1 MPQRIPSPRELQY
14 HTQSIMQNA
23 LIRKKL
29 EEQRENYRKR
39 QEQEQKE
46 IMQKQENEKK
56 TRQDI
61 QPSDNQVVTPEEKQ
75 NNESPS
81 KKMSSGVPPAIQQQV
96 QRAHAP
102 SPNIFTPTS
111 VLRKMTAEKDG
122 ESSKMVGDKKK
133 AITGQPI
140 RGQQNQQQMI
150 SPQQQQQ
157 PQQHPF
163 MGNVSQFERMMQQN
177 EAFGNINWDAQ
188 SPIKP
193 QQQGPGKL
201 DIFCVF
207 KSFEF
212 HFFFSFFIRSSN
224 CKVSSSNTIAKSNAA
239 IASTTTTTKST
250 SATIAE
256 YNTTIAISAN
266 DAKAQ
271 HADDADE
278 AIEETTNG

>member
-56 TRQDI
+56 NRHDFQN
-61 QPSDNQVVTPEEKQ
+61 SDNQVTTPEDKP
-75 NNESPS
+75 NNDSPS
-81 KKMSSGVPPAIQQQV
+81 KKIASGVAPATQQQV

-122 ESSKMVGDKKK
+122 ESGKIDKKK
-133 AITGQPI
+133 AITGVPPGQPI
-140 RGQQNQQQMI
+140 RGQQQNQQQMTA
-150 SPQQQQQ
+150 QQQQQ
-157 PQQHPF
+157 HAF
-163 MGNVSQFERMMQQN
+163 NMGGNVPNNFERMMQQHS
-177 EAFGNINWDAQ
+177 EAFGKMNWDSQ

-193 QQQGPGKL
+193 PGKN
-201 DIFCVF
+201 V
-207 KSFEF
+207 
-212 HFFFSFFIRSSN
+212 
-224 CKVSSSNTIAKSNAA
+224 
-239 IASTTTTTKST
+239 
-250 SATIAE
+250 
-256 YNTTIAISAN
+256 
-266 DAKAQ
+266 
-271 HADDADE
+271 
-278 AIEETTNG
+278 